1 MNRYSRYTFKAK
13 RKDNGE
19 WVYGYY
25 VELPKINA
33 MEIFNGG
40 YAEDTA
46 SYIVVNK
53 NRQHPN
59 FPNSNPIEVVI
70 SEQYEILPETLC
82 QCTGLK
88 DRDDKDIFENDIVS
102 SNANLGYG
110 KRQKKVEIISEVIY
124 LILNNKTMSGLDTN
138 QCSMFTTRQLN
149 KEQDY
154 TNVDWS
160 VFFNCKIIGNKFDKE
175 ED

>member
-1 MNRYSRYTFKAK
+1 MNRYTFKAK

-25 VELPKINA
+25 LEMDNKSLIVTGKETKKVNYLNGYLYYWEQVEIDK
-33 MEIFNGG
+33 
-40 YAEDTA
+40 
-46 SYIVVNK
+46 
-53 NRQHPN
+53 
-59 FPNSNPIEVVI
+59 
-70 SEQYEILPETLC
+70 ETLC
-82 QCTGLK
+82 QCTGLQ
-88 DRDDKDIFENDIVS
+88 DIDGKDIFENDIIS

-110 KRQKKVEIISEVIY
+110 KKQKKVEIISQVIY
-124 LILNNKTMSGLDTN
+124 LILNDKTMSGLDTN

-149 KEQDY
+149 KEQEY
-154 TNVDWS
+154 TNMDWS